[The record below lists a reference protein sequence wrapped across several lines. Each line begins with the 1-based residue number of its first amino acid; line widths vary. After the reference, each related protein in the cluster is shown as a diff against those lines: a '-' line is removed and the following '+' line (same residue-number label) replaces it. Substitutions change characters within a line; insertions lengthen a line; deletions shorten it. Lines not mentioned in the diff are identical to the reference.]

1 MRKYGKPKEHRPNP
15 IETMGLFID
24 SNGIPLA
31 FDIYEGNKH
40 ETKTLKPLERKILN
54 DFNLSEFIFC
64 SDSALGSKDNR
75 KFNSIQKRHYVIT
88 QSLKKL
94 NEEIKDTIFDTR
106 YYKKLGS
113 NYYTDLKDLDKTD
126 KLKAGFYFTQLVN
139 NDFAHNYKF

>member
-40 ETKTLKPLERKILN
+40 ETKTLKPLERKIIN

-64 SDSALGSKDNR
+64 SDSALGSKENR
-75 KFNSIQKRHYVIT
+75 KFNNIQKRHYVIT

-94 NEEIKDTIFDTR
+94 KEEIKDTIFDTR

-113 NYYTDLKDLDKTD
+113 NYYTDLKDLDETD
-126 KLKAGFYFTQLVN
+126 KLKAGFYFT
-139 NDFAHNYKF
+139 